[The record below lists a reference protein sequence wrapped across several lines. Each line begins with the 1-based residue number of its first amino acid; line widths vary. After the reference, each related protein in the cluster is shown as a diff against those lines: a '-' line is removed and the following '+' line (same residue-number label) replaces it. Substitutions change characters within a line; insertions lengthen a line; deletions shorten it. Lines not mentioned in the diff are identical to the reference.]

1 MEPDRAPTAGT
12 LPARVSAAMLLAAA
26 LAGAIGGFGA
36 HRLAERWLA
45 TDASPQ
51 PPVIVLSVAD
61 ALLAGRDAGQIRG
74 LAERLADGG
83 FVVLDAQAVLA
94 APDTLYLPFGQGA
107 QR

>member
-1 MEPDRAPTAGT
+1 MEPDRATTAGT
-12 LPARVSAAMLLAAA
+12 FPARLSAMLLAAA

-36 HRLAERWLA
+36 HRLADRWLA
-45 TDASPQ
+45 TDASRQ
-51 PPVIVLSVAD
+51 PPVIILSVAD

-94 APDTLYLPFGQGA
+94 APNTLYLPFGKGP

>member
-1 MEPDRAPTAGT
+1 MAPDRAPTAGT

-36 HRLAERWLA
+36 HRLAESWLA
-45 TDASPQ
+45 TDALTQ
-51 PPVIVLSVAD
+51 PPVITLSVAD
-61 ALLAGRDAGQIRG
+61 ALLAGLDAGQIRG

-94 APDTLYLPFGQGA
+94 APDALYLPFGKGA
-107 QR
+107 PR